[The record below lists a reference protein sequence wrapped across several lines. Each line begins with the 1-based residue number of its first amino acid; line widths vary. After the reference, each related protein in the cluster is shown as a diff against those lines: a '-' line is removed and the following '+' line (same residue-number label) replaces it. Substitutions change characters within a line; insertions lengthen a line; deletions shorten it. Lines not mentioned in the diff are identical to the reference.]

1 MLLQIEPSGAPVAA
15 ASEAPAKE
23 KRVFQCRVADPATC
37 TVLCGGREYA
47 RSVLPVFE
55 FGRTVNVLLPAAR

>member
-1 MLLQIEPSGAPVAA
+1 MAHAVQLPVL
-15 ASEAPAKE
+15 ERPAVPG
-23 KRVFQCRVADPATC
+23 RRRARQDQCRVADPATC